1 MIMAKFIVFEGLDG
15 TGKSTQ
21 IRLLANALAA
31 KGERVFLDAE
41 PSSLPTGVFLR
52 RLLAGEFESSPWAS
66 AALFLADRINQN
78 VHSENGI
85 IKHLDA
91 GDTVILDRYYYS
103 TFAYQGCETDMRWAM
118 DMHFGCPEIRRPDLV
133 LFLTMAPEKCLARI
147 RANRADRALEIYE
160 TEERLAAVSRQFGA
174 VFKALGPEEHVAEI
188 NADGTVEEVHAR
200 ILAAVRE
207 RFPEEAADA

>member
-1 MIMAKFIVFEGLDG
+1 MAKFIVFEGLDG

-85 IKHLDA
+85 IKHLEA

-147 RANRADRALEIYE
+147 RANRSDRALEIYE

-188 NADGTVEEVHAR
+188 NADGSVEEVHAR
-200 ILAAVRE
+200 ILAAVRD
-207 RFPEEAADA
+207 RFPEENTDA